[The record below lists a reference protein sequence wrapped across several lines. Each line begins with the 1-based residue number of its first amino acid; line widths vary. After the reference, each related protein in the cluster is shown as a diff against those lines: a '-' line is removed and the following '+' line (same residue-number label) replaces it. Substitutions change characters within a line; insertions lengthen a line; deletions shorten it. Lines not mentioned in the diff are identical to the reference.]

1 VRRHRPLLRV
11 GRALRPDAWAAVAAA
26 LVATIVLILIAA
38 DRTFPVFFGDEIGY
52 LANSLSISGG
62 HDLRISADSYYPGW
76 SLLLAPLWWITSD
89 PLAVYRVAVV
99 FAMLSA
105 IAMIPVLTALGRRLG
120 LRAAPA
126 VVAASAATLLPGHAL
141 TAGFALAESF
151 LGLVVAAAVLVA
163 VVAAQTGSP
172 RAFALFGATTGL
184 AFVVHGRVVALVVA
198 ALVWGLL
205 LLLRRRLRAGTA
217 LLASTV
223 LVAGSGYLLYRHL
236 DLTLYRSAGR
246 ESDGLDKLF
255 GSAPGPVALAG
266 SGQFWFAVV
275 STAGLVLPGILLVV
289 RSTAREWRT
298 GRPGWATWFGL
309 GAAGLVVVSVTYVS
323 GAVATAE
330 RLDVYVY
337 GRYLEPVTDVV
348 AFLGL
353 VLLARHVPK
362 RVALGVGGAF
372 AVTAV
377 AYGLVAGAIVPTAKG
392 TVHGWN
398 PMTVFGLAA
407 FRWIGPPGDARLPL
421 VAAGVVAGGVLA
433 VLLGLRLARRNP
445 VWMLVVAVGVFAA
458 GSVVGEF
465 RTVLPSYEQYRTA
478 FTLAGVARSL
488 PGESVSYDTAP
499 DPVRHLASGAISQ
512 NAYQFLLAPAVVP
525 VIDGRRTLPTTA
537 LSIGRQF
544 WPEGT
549 AAGWKRLAV
558 DSRYDNG
565 LWVRPGALQDRLERE
580 GRLTAG

>member
-1 VRRHRPLLRV
+1 MS
-11 GRALRPDAWAAVAAA
+11 A
-26 LVATIVLILIAA
+26 LVATAVLVLIAA

-62 HDLRISADSYYPGW
+62 HDLGISADSYYPGW

-89 PLAVYRVAVV
+89 PLAVYRVAVIL
-99 FAMLSA
+99 AMLSA
-105 IAMIPVLTALGRRLG
+105 IAMIPVLTLLGRRLG
-120 LRAAPA
+120 LGAAPA

-141 TAGFALAESF
+141 MAGFALAESF
-151 LGLVVAAAVLVA
+151 LGLVVAGSVLLA
-163 VVAAQTGSP
+163 VVAAQTGSS
-172 RAFALFGATTGL
+172 RVFAAFGATTGL

-198 ALVWGLL
+198 AGVWGLL
-205 LLLRRRLRAGTA
+205 LLLRRRPRAGIA
-217 LLASTV
+217 LLASTA

-246 ESDGLDKLF
+246 ESDGIGKLF
-255 GSAPGPVALAG
+255 GSAPGAVALAG

-275 STAGLVLPGILLVV
+275 STAGLVLPGILLIARAV
-289 RSTAREWRT
+289 AREWRT
-298 GRPGWATWFGL
+298 RRSGWATWFAL

-337 GRYLEPVTDVV
+337 GRYLEPITDVV

-353 VLLARHVPK
+353 VLLARHVPR
-362 RVALGVGGAF
+362 RVAAVVGAVF
-372 AVTAV
+372 AVTAL
-377 AYGLVAGAIVPTAKG
+377 AYGLVAAALVPTARG

-407 FRWIGPPGDARLPL
+407 FDWSGPPGDASLPL
-421 VAAGVVAGGVLA
+421 LAAGVVGGVVFA
-433 VLLGLRLARRNP
+433 ALLVLRLARRNA
-445 VWMLVVAVGVFAA
+445 VWMLVVAVAAFAA
-458 GSVVGEF
+458 GSVTGEF

-478 FTLAGVARSL
+478 FTLADVARAL

-499 DPVRHLASGAISQ
+499 DPVRGIASGAISQ
-512 NAYQFLLAPAVVP
+512 NAYQFLLAPEVVP
-525 VIDGRRTLPTTA
+525 VIDSRKTLPTTV

-544 WPEGT
+544 WPAGE
-549 AAGWKRLAV
+549 AEGWKRLAV

-565 LWVRPGALQDRLERE
+565 LWVRPGALQDRLDRE
-580 GRLTAG
+580 GRLTSE